1 MCYLGAWIFCC
12 IQAKVFCPRMQ
23 RIIKNEYTKLGSM
36 PLPLECA
43 PNFFSFNLLVQILDI
58 FLERQA
64 LACVL
69 IKWSLPD
76 WIFDVQTEVSH
87 RQEAKVRV
95 WLFARL
101 VSLKVR
107 QSDARC
113 ARYRGWWLNT
123 ATQRQSWRELGPS
136 RWTVWLSPCLDAEQC
151 HAGVVAVPFPP
162 GWFHTQ
168 PPSAGCHHWFS
179 PSPSLCPR

>member
-1 MCYLGAWIFCC
+1 MRYLGAWIFCC
-12 IQAKVFCPRMQ
+12 IQAKVLCPRMQ
-23 RIIKNEYTKLGSM
+23 RIIKNEYTNSGSM

-43 PNFFSFNLLVQILDI
+43 PNFLSFNLLVQILDI
-58 FLERQA
+58 FLERWA

-95 WLFARL
+95 WLFAWL

-113 ARYRGWWLNT
+113 ARYQSLCLNT
-123 ATQRQSWRELGPS
+123 ATQRQSWWELGPS
-136 RWTVWLSPCLDAEQC
+136 RWTVWLSPCLDAEQY

-162 GWFHTQ
+162 GWLHTQ